1 VRVGIVAAAW
11 GLLAGCTGPRVQ
23 VRERASFDF
32 DCPEERIGV
41 ESTSAGWL
49 ARGCGK
55 EATYLV
61 QRELVERNS
70 EIKTLPEDGSLPPVD
85 GSPDAGS
92 VQVK

>member
-1 VRVGIVAAAW
+1 MVAAAW
-11 GLLAGCTGPRVQ
+11 GLMAGCTGPLTQ
-23 VRERASFDF
+23 VRERASIDF

-70 EIKTLPEDGSLPPVD
+70 GIRHVADDQTPHSDQ
-85 GSPDAGS
+85 SPDAGS
-92 VQVK
+92 PIVK